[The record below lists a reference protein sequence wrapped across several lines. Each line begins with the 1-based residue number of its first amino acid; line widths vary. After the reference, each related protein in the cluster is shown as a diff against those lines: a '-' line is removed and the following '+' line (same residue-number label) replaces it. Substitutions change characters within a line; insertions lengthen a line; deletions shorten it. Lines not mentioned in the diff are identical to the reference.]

1 MFPVRTSSLYVSGAQ
16 KGKEIPGL
24 AFMSGAK
31 RVRSRGCKL
40 ETFFKDFIMAKIGIM
55 VCGHGSRSVEA
66 TDEFSRL
73 VDGLKTR
80 FPQHPVDYGF
90 LEFATPIIHDGLENL
105 RAQGVD
111 HIIAVPGM
119 LLAAGHVKNDLPS
132 VVNEYAAE
140 HPELK
145 IEFGKDL
152 GVDTRMLVAARQ
164 RIEQALEKAESDVS
178 REDTLLMV
186 VGRGTSDPDA
196 NSNVSKI
203 ARMLWEGMG
212 FGWGEVCYSGV
223 TFPLVAPGLEHAAK
237 LGYKRIVVFPYF
249 LFTGILVKRVYSI
262 TDEIIEQYPDIEFI
276 KAGYLNDDELVID
289 TFADRVNG
297 VLVGDTNMNCQLCKY
312 REQVIGFEAQVGEAQ
327 KGHHHHVQGIGTE
340 AESDAH
346 SHDHEHDH
354 KHGHDHDHGH
364 HHTPHPFADHPHG
377 PAKRNPEA
385 VE

>member
-1 MFPVRTSSLYVSGAQ
+1 M
-16 KGKEIPGL
+16 
-24 AFMSGAK
+24 MGAK
-31 RVRSRGCKL
+31 GVSSGGGNFRQIYKELG
-40 ETFFKDFIMAKIGIM
+40 MAKLGVM

-66 TDEFSRL
+66 TEEFARL
-73 VDGLKTR
+73 VEGIKKR

-90 LEFATPIIHDGLENL
+90 LEFATPILHDGLEKL

-140 HPELK
+140 HPEIK
-145 IEFGKDL
+145 IEFGRDL
-152 GVDTRMLVAARQ
+152 GVDTRLLVAARQ
-164 RIEQALEKAESDVS
+164 RVEQALEKVS
-178 REDTLLMV
+178 EDISKEDTLLMV

-237 LGYKRIVVFPYF
+237 LGYKRIIVFPYF

-262 TDEIIEQYPDIEFI
+262 TDEIIERFPDIEFV
-276 KAGYLNDDELVID
+276 KAGYLNDNELVID
-289 TFADRVNG
+289 TFTDRING
-297 VLVGDTNMNCQLCKY
+297 VLEGDTNMNCQLCKY
-312 REQVIGFEAQVGEAQ
+312 RNQVIGFEAQVGEAQ

-340 AESDAH
+340 ADQSH
-346 SHDHEHDH
+346 SHEHEHEHDH
-354 KHGHDHDHGH
+354 DD

-377 PAKRNPEA
+377 PAKRNPDA
-385 VE
+385 VD